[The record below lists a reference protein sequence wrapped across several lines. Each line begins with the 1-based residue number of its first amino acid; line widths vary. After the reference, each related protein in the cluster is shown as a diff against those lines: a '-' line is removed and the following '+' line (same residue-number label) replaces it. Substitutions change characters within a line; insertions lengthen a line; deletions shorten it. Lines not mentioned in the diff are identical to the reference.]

1 MDARSEQEF
10 TEFVAARSRAMLR
23 VAQLLT
29 NDRHQAEDLV
39 QTALAKLAGRWH
51 RVDDPEAYVRRIIY
65 HEQVSW
71 WRRRAR
77 FREDPSAEVS
87 ERAEADGST
96 QVDRRLDLTA
106 ALRQLGPRQ
115 RAVLVLRYFEDLSEA
130 EVADILGCAPGTVGS
145 QAHRALARLR
155 EVAPWLADHH
165 RTPDGVPAEEI

>member
-1 MDARSEQEF
+1 MDARSEREF
-10 TEFVAARSRAMLR
+10 TEFVAARSRDLLR
-23 VAQLLT
+23 IAQLLT
-29 NDRHQAEDLV
+29 TDRHQAEDLV
-39 QTALAKLAGRWH
+39 QSALTKLASRWH
-51 RVDDPEAYVRRIIY
+51 RVDDAEAYVRRIIY

-87 ERAEADGST
+87 ERAEADGSIH
-96 QVDRRLDLTA
+96 VDRRLDLAA

-115 RAVLVLRYFEDLSEA
+115 RAVLVLRYFEDLPEA

-165 RTPDGVPAEEI
+165 RTPDRVPAEET